1 MLYRFL
7 VTITT
12 VSLLIFSC
20 ASAED
25 IGSSLYPYIY
35 TNLNNWPCVR
45 LLNATSTIGCH
56 APKTGS
62 GVLYHVKSQN
72 QMDDF
77 VAGQFGSSD
86 TYGIVLGYNL
96 LTRDNINALQS
107 TGRVNG
113 LIVLLREAMNQNDFQ
128 NLHSPEGNCPN
139 CQFGLYADDDDPYN
153 WNPQGQNLLESEFEI
168 PIFGI
173 NPVNKI
179 STQIY
184 NFVMKTV
191 EYNEE
196 KGYDNYPLQ
205 AVDFELFMWAA
216 VNSETCLRRGWCE
229 AIGGLSVYST
239 PSVDIQADDKKSI
252 VMLTAGM
259 DSRSLFHDLTNGA
272 GHDVSGLVGILAAA
286 EALSRVDTINLPKHI
301 LYTAFS
307 AESWGYAGSQR
318 FVQDISQPFTCTNKS
333 RAVTCPYGSSAP
345 CTNPCVRSLDF
356 KRINFDQID
365 SIIELGSIS
374 MTTSGGYWAHVDDI
388 KTSESLVTTLQQQ
401 QNTPSSNASIFSI
414 HPAYEDNVQR
424 KLPPGSSTMSF
435 LKQKRNIPSV
445 VITDFQKELGSLY
458 NSDLDDTLKGLD
470 LSSICQLAT
479 TTAKTTYLQA
489 QGNTSVA
496 DQITANCTLVESLMD
511 CLVSNFSCSFMQSY
525 FNVSGI
531 TRISHYSSIFSFRNP
546 QPQLLPRFVFTFLA
560 DVTSRS
566 SPTPS
571 SCATIQDCKQ
581 GEYCIKKQCVQ
592 TFTNYHDAYGTG
604 LKYDES
610 SGKVLV
616 IDSTKSTWTEST
628 WNTPVFRTFLVTSKT
643 QQAVE
648 LVVGVLW
655 TVISIVTVF
664 YAKRYFK
671 KTFKIE

>member
-1 MLYRFL
+1 MCLCLFPFFL
-7 VTITT
+7 LKI
-12 VSLLIFSC
+12 
-20 ASAED
+20 AED

-45 LLNATSTIGCH
+45 LLNATNTIGCH

-128 NLHSPEGNCPN
+128 NLHSPEENCPN

-216 VNSETCLRRGWCE
+216 MNSETCLRRGWCE

-239 PSVDIQADDKKSI
+239 PSVDIQADDKKTI

-286 EALSRVDTINLPKHI
+286 EALSRVDTTNLPKHI

-318 FVQDISQPFTCTNKS
+318 FVQDISQPFTCTNES
-333 RAVTCPYGSSAP
+333 RAVTCPYGSNAP
-345 CTNPCVRSLDF
+345 CTNPCVRTLDF

-374 MTTSGGYWAHVDDI
+374 MTTNGEYWAHVDDI
-388 KTSESLVTTLQQQ
+388 KTSESLVASLQQQ
-401 QNTPSSNASIFSI
+401 QNTINSNASIFSI

-435 LKQKRNIPSV
+435 LKQKQNIPAV

-496 DQITANCTLVESLMD
+496 EQITANCTLVESLMD
-511 CLVSNFSCSFMQSY
+511 CLVSNFSCSFMQNY

-566 SPTPS
+566 SPTLS
-571 SCATIQDCKQ
+571 SCATIQDCNQ

-610 SGKVLV
+610 SGKVLI

-643 QQAVE
+643 QQAIE

-664 YAKRYFK
+664 YGKRYFK